1 MKNYSI
7 FKSVLEFIHG
17 FLVFFATISFAISCC
32 IALFVVKLSES
43 LNITLTESNIG
54 DAAKLTFINVA
65 VLSLIFT
72 IADLIRRKITV
83 ERPLNSITKAAEKI
97 MDGDFSVN
105 IKQPY
110 KFGTDDAFVRVIECF
125 NKMTKELG
133 SVETLRSDFIADI
146 SHEIKTPLAIMQN
159 YGVLLQTPNISDEQ
173 RIKYAKGIADASQ
186 RLANMITN
194 ILKLNRLEN
203 QQIYPQ
209 NVKFDLSE
217 QLCNC
222 LLQYENV
229 WEDSKIQ
236 LVTDIADNIKI
247 TGDSELLSLVWNN
260 LFSNA
265 FKFTPQGGT
274 VSVALSICGKYAVV
288 KITDTGCG
296 MTPEVGAH
304 IFEKFYRG
312 ENSVGTYGNGL
323 GLALVKRIIDITGS
337 EIDVESKIGAGSSF
351 TVKLLAK
358 PVE

>member
-1 MKNYSI
+1 MTNEII
-7 FKSVLEFIHG
+7 FKSVLKFVHN
-17 FLVFFATISFAISCC
+17 FFVFFATVAFAMSCC
-32 IALFVVKLSES
+32 IALFVTKLSES
-43 LNITLTESNIG
+43 LGITLNEANIG
-54 DAAKLTFINVA
+54 NAAKLTFLNVA
-65 VLSLIFT
+65 ILSLIFT
-72 IADLIRRKITV
+72 VVDLIRRVLTV
-83 ERPLNSITKAAEKI
+83 ERPLKRITEAAEKI
-97 MDGDFSVN
+97 VGGDFSVN

-110 KFGTDDAFVRVIECF
+110 KFGTDSAFVRITECF
-125 NKMTKELG
+125 NKMAKELSG
-133 SVETLRSDFIADI
+133 VETLRSDFIADI

-159 YGVLLQTPNISDEQ
+159 YGVLLQTQNISDEQ
-173 RIKYAKGIADASQ
+173 RIKYAKGISDASQ

-209 NVKFDLSE
+209 NIKFDLGE
-217 QLCNC
+217 QLCEC

-229 WEDSKIQ
+229 WEESEIR
-236 LVTDIADNIKI
+236 LVTDIADNIEI

-274 VSVALSICGKYAVV
+274 VSVALSVCGKYAVV

-296 MTPEVGAH
+296 MTSEVGAH

-323 GLALVKRIIDITGS
+323 GLALVKRIIDITES
-337 EIDVESKIGAGSSF
+337 EINVESKIGSGSSF
-351 TVKLLAK
+351 TVKLPAK
-358 PVE
+358 PAE